1 MPGQASLYAQASFGE
16 PIAAQGVEER
26 LPLTSQGHK
35 KNCTLAKGTLPVP
48 SSLSSIR
55 RNLEPSAYS
64 TGILALGQCK
74 HTETILGPLPLV
86 REDTESSPSALLSL
100 GTLPPSPREP
110 DRHSS
115 FIQGGTETF
124 PSGPGNLAH
133 LQSTQGPLT
142 LSISAQAM
150 TNISG
155 IAEGALLHSSPS
167 PAVSETNKYSPST
180 LGTSDTSRCAGLH
193 LDLTTSLQVTPSSLR
208 SEQGTLGTCLSEGTE
223 SKQTIVGFSASAQG
237 TRGHSLSAQAKVG
250 KPMSA
255 KQTVG
260 TLPPTQDL

>member
-74 HTETILGPLPLV
+74 HTETNVGPLPQV
-86 REDTESSPSALLSL
+86 REDVGSSTSTLPTL

-110 DRHSS
+110 GRHSS
-115 FIQGGTETF
+115 FTQGDAETF
-124 PSGPGNLAH
+124 PSGQGHFTP
-133 LQSTQGPLT
+133 LQSAQGPLT

-150 TNISG
+150 IHNSG
-155 IAEGALLHSSPS
+155 SAERAHLHYAPS
-167 PAVSETNKYSPST
+167 PAVSETNEYSPST
-180 LGTSDTSRCAGLH
+180 RGTSDTSRFAGLH

-208 SEQGTLGTCLSEGTE
+208 SEKGTVGTCLSEGNK
-223 SKQTIVGFSASAQG
+223 SKEQ
-237 TRGHSLSAQAKVG
+237 L
-250 KPMSA
+250 
-255 KQTVG
+255 
-260 TLPPTQDL
+260 